1 MKVWLPPWAT
11 LTEPEGE
18 IVPPVPAKAPIV
30 YVVAPDWVTVNTFF
44 ANVELA
50 VLVSGVVFAD
60 TE

>member
-1 MKVWLPPWAT
+1 
-11 LTEPEGE
+11 
-18 IVPPVPAKAPIV
+18 VPPVPAKAPIV